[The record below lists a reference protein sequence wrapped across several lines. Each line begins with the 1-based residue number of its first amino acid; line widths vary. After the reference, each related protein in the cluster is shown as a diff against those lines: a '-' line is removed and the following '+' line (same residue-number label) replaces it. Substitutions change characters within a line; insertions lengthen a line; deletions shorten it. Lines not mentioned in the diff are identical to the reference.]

1 MGLFGFGKKDK
12 AEQEQAADAVEY
24 SRLAEKVN
32 IKEQSYA
39 NDENRRF
46 VMMIEEAFP
55 AQDNEGIVTVGM
67 MRGVIKNG
75 DAAYLLE
82 PGDQI
87 CMVNVIG
94 LAVQDGG
101 ERKSVEEAAN
111 QVTGVK
117 IYDIT
122 GREKVAKYA
131 VLTSVKP
138 QMNRKD
144 PSSIEN
150 PYVWGLS
157 YGCRKWAKETD
168 FFNLFISELLTANVL
183 VVMRKE
189 KDGYVVLTK
198 PRQAGGA
205 DLLVF
210 TDKFQLMLEDWNKME
225 NPENDLR
232 VAVMKFTDCI
242 DMVCSRNEN
251 TSGIAFN
258 AYGAYAVALQHEML
272 DTIYR
277 SEQFQKIMKENE

>member
-12 AEQEQAADAVEY
+12 AVQEQAADAVEY
-24 SRLAEKVN
+24 SRLTEKVN

-55 AQDNEGIVTVGM
+55 AQDKEGIVTVGM

-157 YGCRKWAKETD
+157 YGCRKWAKEPD
-168 FFNLFISELLTANVL
+168 FFNVLISELLKANVL
-183 VVMRKE
+183 VAMHGE
-189 KDGYVVLTK
+189 KDGYAVLTR

-210 TDKFQLMLEDWNKME
+210 TDKYQLTPEKME
-225 NPENDLR
+225 DAQNDLR

-242 DMVCSRNEN
+242 DMVCSQNEN

-258 AYGAYAVALQHEML
+258 AYGAYAVALPHEML